1 MDRPRGACEWR
12 LKRGVVNNWPSW
24 ALSALA
30 ILVSVVVAYRSM
42 RMQSRAED
50 RDIVKTQAAQNERI
64 SLLEMKMGIFW
75 KLVEENLSSF
85 LKKPTHRTMD
95 QLLDKL
101 RDHTLTLEQAYALRR
116 QLEATYFGP
125 EPASQADNRLVA
137 ILVMGAVEALI
148 HELEYQAKQSEGN
161 A

>member
-1 MDRPRGACEWR
+1 MS
-12 LKRGVVNNWPSW
+12 NWPSW

-30 ILVSVVVAYRSM
+30 ILVSVIVAYRSM
-42 RMQSRAED
+42 RIQSREED

-75 KLVEENLSSF
+75 KLVEENLSGF

-95 QLLDKL
+95 QLLDRLK
-101 RDHTLTLEQAYALRR
+101 DHTLTLEQAYALRR
-116 QLEATYFGP
+116 QLEVTYFGEDSTP
-125 EPASQADNRLVA
+125 KTDNRLVA